1 MRPTTLY
8 RFFDPAGVL
17 LYVGISHRAVMRW
30 GDHGR
35 VRPWWPEVASI
46 TVEHFADRKAA
57 RAAEVKA
64 IQTESPRHNMDDSY
78 RENFKRKSS
87 GKASLYTLT
96 RSHCEHGHSLEDA
109 YLQRRADGSVRARRC
124 RVCHRIYM
132 REWKKR
138 HPNQTGAN
146 ANRPTTRAGRIART
160 EARRL
165 SMSTL
170 KLEVA

>member
-1 MRPTTLY
+1 MRRNSGYSKRLATFPSRAQKRITSGMAEPSSGRKWPRRSDLDTNESVAGGGLSRWSTSCNSDPHRRHRNLRPTTLY

-64 IQTESPRHNMDDSY
+64 IQTESPR
-78 RENFKRKSS
+78 
-87 GKASLYTLT
+87 
-96 RSHCEHGHSLEDA
+96 
-109 YLQRRADGSVRARRC
+109 
-124 RVCHRIYM
+124 
-132 REWKKR
+132 
-138 HPNQTGAN
+138 
-146 ANRPTTRAGRIART
+146 
-160 EARRL
+160 
-165 SMSTL
+165 
-170 KLEVA
+170 